1 MGNLYEFS
9 NSSNTIFDLFMFPK
23 RAEDDA
29 TCDQHVA
36 MKMALGERHLCTH
49 EQSSRHKII
58 CPGIFEQFIISS
70 FFHREELAKKAEAE
84 RAALAAGPSTS
95 SGEPDPKK
103 AKTDSAGEG
112 SESAAAAAG
121 PPPSAG
127 DGANKA
133 PSDGSSGAGE
143 KAAEGPP
150 AVPVKVLVQR
160 QIMML

>member
-1 MGNLYEFS
+1 M
-9 NSSNTIFDLFMFPK
+9 
-23 RAEDDA
+23 
-29 TCDQHVA
+29 
-36 MKMALGERHLCTH
+36 
-49 EQSSRHKII
+49 
-58 CPGIFEQFIISS
+58 
-70 FFHREELAKKAEAE
+70 AKKAEAE

-112 SESAAAAAG
+112 SESAAAAG
-121 PPPSAG
+121 PPHSAG

-160 QIMML
+160 QIIML

>member
-1 MGNLYEFS
+1 M
-9 NSSNTIFDLFMFPK
+9 
-23 RAEDDA
+23 
-29 TCDQHVA
+29 
-36 MKMALGERHLCTH
+36 
-49 EQSSRHKII
+49 
-58 CPGIFEQFIISS
+58 
-70 FFHREELAKKAEAE
+70 AKKAEAE

-103 AKTDSAGEG
+103 AKTDSAAGEG

-133 PSDGSSGAGE
+133 PSDGSSGAEGE

-160 QIMML
+160 QIIML

>member
-1 MGNLYEFS
+1 MIL
-9 NSSNTIFDLFMFPK
+9 
-23 RAEDDA
+23 
-29 TCDQHVA
+29 
-36 MKMALGERHLCTH
+36 
-49 EQSSRHKII
+49 
-58 CPGIFEQFIISS
+58 S

-103 AKTDSAGEG
+103 AKTESAGEG
-112 SESAAAAAG
+112 SESAAAGSSSAA
-121 PPPSAG
+121 
-127 DGANKA
+127 DGANNKA
-133 PSDGSSGAGE
+133 PSEGSSGAGE